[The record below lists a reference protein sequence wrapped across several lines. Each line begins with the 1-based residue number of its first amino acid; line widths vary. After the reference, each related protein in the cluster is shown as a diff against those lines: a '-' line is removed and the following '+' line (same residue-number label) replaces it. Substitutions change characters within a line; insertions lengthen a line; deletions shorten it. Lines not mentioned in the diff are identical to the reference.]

1 MQPIGCYPLYAVIS
15 TVAASGLTGRPPEK
29 ICGFSI
35 LAKGARGLDMGGVG
49 MLANRHSVT
58 LGPSAALNGSG
69 DGDDATKLQQTID
82 AVFGSATTK
91 PVNNEWMVEDA
102 LINAQKMK
110 DCPTVQS
117 GFYRNRF
124 KLILDKLIAA
134 LLLVFLLPVL
144 AIITGCIVVFGGG
157 TSLIFRHRRIGK
169 DGRPFACL
177 KFRTMCANADAVL
190 NDRLSSDA
198 DALAEWTATQKLRND
213 PRVYPF
219 GRFLR
224 TTSLDELPQLWNVI
238 RGEMALVG
246 PRPVTED
253 EMQRWYEPH
262 GVAHAYRSVR
272 PGITG
277 LWQVSGRNDTTY
289 DERLMLDRR
298 YVDTLSLWQD
308 VLILGHTFIAV
319 IGGEGAR

>member
-1 MQPIGCYPLYAVIS
+1 M
-15 TVAASGLTGRPPEK
+15 
-29 ICGFSI
+29 F
-35 LAKGARGLDMGGVG
+35 
-49 MLANRHSVT
+49 ANRHSVT
-58 LGPSAALNGSG
+58 LGPSAALTGSG
-69 DGDDATKLQQTID
+69 GEDDATKLQQTID
-82 AVFGSATTK
+82 AVFGSTPTK
-91 PVNNEWMVEDA
+91 PVNNERVVEH
-102 LINAQKMK
+102 LLLNGPKTK
-110 DCPTVQS
+110 SCPTVHS
-117 GFYRNRF
+117 GLYRTRF
-124 KLILDKLIAA
+124 KLILDTLIAA
-134 LLLVFLLPVL
+134 VLLVFLLPVL
-144 AIITGCIVVFGGG
+144 AIVAGCIVVFGGP

-177 KFRTMCANADAVL
+177 KFRTMCTNADAVL
-190 NDRLSSDA
+190 NDRLSCDT

-238 RGEMALVG
+238 RGDMALVG

-262 GVAHAYRSVR
+262 GAAHAYRSVR

-289 DERLMLDRR
+289 NERLTLDCR
-298 YVDTLSLWQD
+298 YVDTLSFWQD
-308 VLILGHTFIAV
+308 VLILRRTFTAV
-319 IGGEGAR
+319 IRGEGAR